1 MDYQISRATIGY
13 RNARDGQDTIG
24 MHSSEVHLRYLAKVA
39 VSKGNLYAASIV
51 YKELND
57 KDNIKRLLYDAFI
70 VYKELNDKDKI
81 KRLEMLNPNIRIIEA
96 PNDCHFHTKTKL
108 RYINPKFLDL
118 HGYARRVSEV
128 YLEFIERLK
137 EHKEKIERGNF

>member
-57 KDNIKRLLYDAFI
+57 KD
-70 VYKELNDKDKI
+70 KI

-118 HGYARRVSEV
+118 YGYARRVSEV

-137 EHKEKIERGNF
+137 EHKEKIERGNFTRVVSW